1 MDDFGNKLGCCFGH
15 HCPPSSCNKVC
26 GCGNDGDYDAPT
38 FLARK
43 ANSTDSELI
52 VG

>member
-1 MDDFGNKLGCCFGH
+1 MTLVTNLGAVLGTIVL
-15 HCPPSSCNKVC
+15 PSSCNRVC
-26 GCGNDGDYDAPT
+26 GCGNAGDYDAPT